1 LIDLHSHVLPGL
13 DDGARDLEQALE
25 IARAAV
31 AAGTATMVATP
42 HLDLLHGVQPDAIAP
57 AVAAIQEELDRA
69 GIALLVLP
77 GAEVSTERLPEL
89 TDADLAAAALGGG
102 GWLLLECPFTTPVRL
117 EAAVN
122 DLQQRG
128 FGVLLAHPERSSGL
142 RMDPAQLVRL
152 VEMGALTSVTA
163 SSFSGRFGDTVR
175 QFALT
180 LLERGLVHN
189 VASDTHDP
197 TRRPPGVDEGLSAAG
212 RRLEIG
218 PADRRYLLSR
228 VPHALISGAVP
239 PRPAPAPARRAGW
252 RLRGR

>member
-1 LIDLHSHVLPGL
+1 
-13 DDGARDLEQALE
+13 
-25 IARAAV
+25 
-31 AAGTATMVATP
+31 MVATP
-42 HLDLLHGVQPDAIAP
+42 HLDLLHGVQPDAIAS